1 MQHFWYT
8 SIASINFCLKYLTMT
23 VEKDLMKRFLNYYYF
38 CFVLFLYFLWSILK
52 VC

>member
-23 VEKDLMKRFLNYYYF
+23 VEKDLMKRFFFFKLLLFLF
-38 CFVLFLYFLWSILK
+38 CFVFIFPMVYT
-52 VC
+52 